1 MAKKLYRCCKCQKLY
16 NKLPSKE
23 RQRHYDYQYNQ
34 TARQEELL
42 LRHEKEKLMREKL
55 DFLCREQEN
64 QTEKERE
71 ADEIYKKLEAMV
83 KEGAE

>member
-1 MAKKLYRCCKCQKLY
+1 MKY

-34 TARQEELL
+34 AARQEKLL
-42 LRHEKEKLMREKL
+42 LKHEKKLMREKFN
-55 DFLCREQEN
+55 FLCREQEN
-64 QTEKERE
+64 KTEKERE
-71 ADEIYKKLEAMV
+71 VDEIYKKLEAMV